1 MFKEIIPSYKKFTE
15 YSIYLFILLILL
27 DIISTFVGIKY
38 FNAFEANKKT
48 AYLFGLFGMLLPSG
62 LKFVMSLILIYNIKI
77 IWKKSESLLSNKS
90 KWVNSIAVFSSLN
103 LLVVILSLNVVYF
116 VIVINNLNIIYGYI

>member
-1 MFKEIIPSYKKFTE
+1 MFKEIIPGYKKFTE
-15 YSIYLFILLILL
+15 YSIYLFVFLILL

-48 AYLFGLFGMLLPSG
+48 AYLFDLFGMLLPSG
-62 LKFVMSLILIYNIKI
+62 LKFILSMILIYNIKT
-77 IWKKSESLLSNKS
+77 IWKKSESLLSNNS
-90 KWVNSIAVFSSLN
+90 KWANSIAVFSSLN
-103 LLVVILSLNVVYF
+103 ILFVIISLNVVYF